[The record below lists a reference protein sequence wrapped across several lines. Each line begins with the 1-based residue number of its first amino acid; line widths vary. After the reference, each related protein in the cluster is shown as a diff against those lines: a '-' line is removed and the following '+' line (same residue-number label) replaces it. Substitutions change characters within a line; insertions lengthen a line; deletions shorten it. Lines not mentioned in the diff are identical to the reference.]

1 MDKKELYKRVLAELR
16 DLGSG
21 ESLSVVGLA
30 EEMGEP
36 DSVIADVL
44 EILHRHNYAWCSGR
58 GCYSPSPKCRKATTD
73 EIMSELGGCTTEKPR
88 PEPEP
93 VKEDHATQELR
104 PSADRVCRFCGK
116 VLEPNKLRR
125 HENMCGKNPD
135 RPHTPPKFLKK
146 AEPKEEAVEVPAPAE
161 YAEAESNATATLEH
175 EVGLL
180 FVPNPDHCTGC
191 LDYNRADGTCM
202 VNCVTEESCNHA
214 YRPREPQLQD
224 VPSVDE
230 ILGQQQASEDPDVPD
245 EIPVHVQD
253 VLVLKGSPGMSA
265 ALRLLSYC
273 QRAVAEGADLSLH
286 ANLKVAEGLYVSIDL
301 ELPVGQ
307 DGEVEP
313 VE

>member
-16 DLGSG
+16 DLGLG
-21 ESLSVVGLA
+21 ESLSVDGLA

-58 GCYSPSPKCRKATTD
+58 GCYSPSPKCRKATID

-116 VLEPNKLRR
+116 VMEPNKVRR
-125 HENMCGKNPD
+125 HENLCGKNPD
-135 RPHTPPKFLKK
+135 RPHTPPKFFKK
-146 AEPKEEAVEVPAPAE
+146 AEPKEVAAVEE
-161 YAEAESNATATLEH
+161 TNATAVLEH
-175 EVGLL
+175 EVE
-180 FVPNPDHCTGC
+180 
-191 LDYNRADGTCM
+191 A
-202 VNCVTEESCNHA
+202 
-214 YRPREPQLQD
+214 EP
-224 VPSVDE
+224 E
-230 ILGQQQASEDPDVPD
+230 ILEQLNAEDPDLPD

-253 VLVLKGSPGMSA
+253 VLVLMGSPGMSA

-286 ANLKVAEGLYVSIDL
+286 ANLKVAEGLYVAIDL